1 MTDPHEHNHAV
12 VIHGAHDV
20 RVEQRPMPTLGDIDV
35 LVRVQ
40 LGGICG
46 SDLSYYRKGA
56 VGDFKVLAPMIL
68 GHEIVGHVR
77 DAGSSVHGF
86 DDGTH
91 VLVDP
96 SSPCGSC
103 DRCKEARFNIC
114 ERPRFLGS
122 ASTTPH
128 SDGGF
133 ASFVGTRRQNLV
145 RVPAG
150 TIASQ
155 AVFAEPLAVTV
166 HAINRAG
173 GVQGARILVVGAGPI
188 GSLLVASAGAMGAAE
203 ITVTDLDPSR
213 LERAKQVGAHT
224 TILAGE
230 EDAGTNYDLVF
241 EASGAAP
248 AIQDAVT
255 RVRRGGRFVMVG
267 LPHGAPVAMPLSFA
281 IPREIDVVG
290 SFRFNHAEFVQ
301 AVDLIGNGLDLS
313 PLLSGTVA
321 ATAAPDAFIV
331 ADAPQS
337 LKVQL
342 DFTAV

>member
-1 MTDPHEHNHAV
+1 MADHHEHNHAV

-20 RVEQRPMPTLGDIDV
+20 RVEERPMPVLGDGDV
-35 LVRVQ
+35 LVRVE

-56 VGDFKVLAPMIL
+56 VGDFKVVAPMIL

-77 DAGSSVHGF
+77 DAGSGVRGL
-86 DDGTH
+86 DDGAH

-96 SSPCGSC
+96 SSPCGAC
-103 DRCKEARFNIC
+103 DRCREGRSNIC

-128 SDGGF
+128 TDGGF
-133 ASFVGTRRQNLV
+133 ASFVAARRQNLV
-145 RVPAG
+145 AVPEG
-150 TIASQ
+150 TLSRQ

-166 HAINRAG
+166 HAINRSG
-173 GVQGARILVVGAGPI
+173 GVGGARILVVGAGPI
-188 GSLLVASAGAMGAAE
+188 GALLVSSAGAMGAAE
-203 ITVTDLDPSR
+203 ITVTDLDESR
-213 LERAKQVGAHT
+213 LERAKQVGAHIT
-224 TILAGE
+224 VLAGQQ
-230 EDAGTNYDLVF
+230 DAGNDYDLVF

-267 LPHGAPVAMPLSFA
+267 LPHGAPVALPLSFA

-290 SFRFNHAEFVQ
+290 SFRFNHGEFVQ
-301 AVDLIGNGLDLS
+301 AVDLIGEGLDLS
-313 PLLSGTVA
+313 PLLSCTVA
-321 ATAAPDAFIV
+321 AADAANAFVV
-331 ADAPQS
+331 ADDPQS
-337 LKVQL
+337 LKVQM
-342 DFTAV
+342 DFRAR